1 MGEKVEKM
9 STEPA
14 AEPTIVKSQNQPAE
28 TFNAKFRTAAG
39 KADVHPKAESRRQQL
54 LNQIKNQ

>member
-1 MGEKVEKM
+1 MCFPV
-9 STEPA
+9 TIQA